1 MEKQYFNE
9 TAISLNVYKIKKIK
23 IPSEIKGE
31 FYFIDSKE
39 FWCDFV
45 FVDGQVLFIYNDKEQ
60 IEVEYIYFNI

>member
-23 IPSEIKGE
+23 IPSEIKGD
-31 FYFIDSKE
+31 FDFIDSKE

-45 FVDGQVLFIYNDKEQ
+45 FVGGQVLFIYSDSEE
-60 IEVEYIYFNI
+60 IEVEYIYI